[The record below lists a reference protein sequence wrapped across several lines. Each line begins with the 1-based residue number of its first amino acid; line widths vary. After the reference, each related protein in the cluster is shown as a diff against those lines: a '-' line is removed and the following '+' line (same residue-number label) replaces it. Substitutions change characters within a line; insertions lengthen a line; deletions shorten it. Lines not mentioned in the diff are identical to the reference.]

1 MALKLMYLTNDP
13 KIAKIAQ
20 DVSGDRIF
28 LDLETRG
35 KAERQ
40 ANMDTV
46 ISHNSIDDVKKL
58 SAVLDRTELL
68 VRVNSFY
75 DGSREEINR
84 VIDDGA
90 DIVMLPYFKTA
101 DEVKGFIDCVGK
113 RARTCILVE
122 TPEAA
127 EHLDEILDVPG
138 IDEVHIGLNDLHLGY
153 KMDFMFQ
160 LVADGTVERLCR
172 KLRERGIFYG
182 FGGVGRVH
190 SEVMLPAEYIIGE
203 HYRLGSG
210 MVILSRAF
218 CDASKLREDE
228 IFDRFNVGVKEFR
241 EYEGVVE
248 NMSSDELAENHE
260 KLVACVNSIVEAKK
274 ACKV

>member
-1 MALKLMYLTNDP
+1 MYLTNDP

-20 DVSGDRIF
+20 DVSVDRIF

-101 DEVKGFIDCVGK
+101 DEVK
-113 RARTCILVE
+113 ALQT
-122 TPEAA
+122 A
-127 EHLDEILDVPG
+127 
-138 IDEVHIGLNDLHLGY
+138 
-153 KMDFMFQ
+153 
-160 LVADGTVERLCR
+160 
-172 KLRERGIFYG
+172 
-182 FGGVGRVH
+182 
-190 SEVMLPAEYIIGE
+190 SEKGQG
-203 HYRLGSG
+203 H
-210 MVILSRAF
+210 AF
-218 CDASKLREDE
+218 LWKHPRRRST
-228 IFDRFNVGVKEFR
+228 
-241 EYEGVVE
+241 
-248 NMSSDELAENHE
+248 
-260 KLVACVNSIVEAKK
+260 
-274 ACKV
+274 

>member
-13 KIAKIAQ
+13 KIAKTAQ
-20 DVSGDRIF
+20 DVSVDRIF

-101 DEVKGFIDCVGK
+101 DEVRAFINCVGK
-113 RARTCILVE
+113 RARTCLLVE
-122 TPEAA
+122 TPEAV
-127 EHLDEILDVPG
+127 EHIDEIIAVPG

-160 LVADGTVERLCR
+160 LVADGTVEKLCR
-172 KLRERGIFYG
+172 KFREKGIFYG

-190 SEVMLPAEYIIGE
+190 SKVMLPAEYIIGE

-218 CDASKLREDE
+218 CDVSKLREDE
-228 IFDRFNVGVKEFR
+228 IYERFNIGVREFR
-241 EYEGVVE
+241 EYEKKAE
-248 NMSSDELAENHE
+248 KMTPEELAENHG
-260 KLVACVNSIVEAKK
+260 KLVQCVDDIVKAKRSIS
-274 ACKV
+274 

>member
-20 DVSGDRIF
+20 DVSVDRIF

-90 DIVMLPYFKTA
+90 DIVMLPYS
-101 DEVKGFIDCVGK
+101 C
-113 RARTCILVE
+113 
-122 TPEAA
+122 
-127 EHLDEILDVPG
+127 
-138 IDEVHIGLNDLHLGY
+138 
-153 KMDFMFQ
+153 
-160 LVADGTVERLCR
+160 
-172 KLRERGIFYG
+172 
-182 FGGVGRVH
+182 
-190 SEVMLPAEYIIGE
+190 
-203 HYRLGSG
+203 
-210 MVILSRAF
+210 
-218 CDASKLREDE
+218 
-228 IFDRFNVGVKEFR
+228 
-241 EYEGVVE
+241 
-248 NMSSDELAENHE
+248 
-260 KLVACVNSIVEAKK
+260 
-274 ACKV
+274 CK

>member
-20 DVSGDRIF
+20 DVSVDRIF

-101 DEVKGFIDCVGK
+101 EEVKGFTDCVGK
-113 RARTCILVE
+113 RARTCLLVE

-138 IDEVHIGLNDLHLGY
+138 ID
-153 KMDFMFQ
+153 
-160 LVADGTVERLCR
+160 
-172 KLRERGIFYG
+172 
-182 FGGVGRVH
+182 
-190 SEVMLPAEYIIGE
+190 
-203 HYRLGSG
+203 
-210 MVILSRAF
+210 
-218 CDASKLREDE
+218 
-228 IFDRFNVGVKEFR
+228 
-241 EYEGVVE
+241 
-248 NMSSDELAENHE
+248 
-260 KLVACVNSIVEAKK
+260 
-274 ACKV
+274 